1 MSDVEV
7 LEAIQRA
14 LLRQA
19 LRSLRSGSLTFQQMN
34 VIRGLL
40 KDNNITAGLDE
51 GEEGDA
57 ALPPKTTP
65 TPLPRSDHYD
75 ETEGG

>member
-1 MSDVEV
+1 MSDREV

-19 LRSLRSGSLTFQQMN
+19 LRSLRSGDLTFQQLN
-34 VIRGLL
+34 VIRGVL
-40 KDNNITAGLDE
+40 KDNGIKAAEDE
-51 GEEGDA
+51 PEEDA